1 MNNAAVPVA
10 GDLYL
15 SKGEIKM
22 PQTKDEKKQII
33 ETLGKKHATFK
44 EAIEQEVNGLSE
56 SVLLDSQN

>member
-33 ETLGKKHATFK
+33 ETLGEKHAITQPPF
-44 EAIEQEVNGLSE
+44 QFQQVR
-56 SVLLDSQN
+56 